1 MAPADAGHRITG
13 AVVLTKPNYA
23 TRVLKF
29 PIGDLVTTKSTLQ
42 VTTKGRRG
50 SAIVSVKVV
59 APGISDP
66 DGRMT
71 IRIGNKKQV
80 VHLSDGRARVVV
92 EGLRA
97 KKHKVYVDYAGTDVI
112 EAAHAAAYVRVR

>member
-1 MAPADAGHRITG
+1 MVTLR
-13 AVVLTKPNYA
+13 KPNYT

-29 PIGDLVTTKSTLQ
+29 PIGDRVTTKPTLQ

-50 SAIVSVKVV
+50 SAVVSVRIV
-59 APGISDP
+59 APGVSDP
-66 DGRMT
+66 GGRVT
-71 IRIGNKKQV
+71 VRIGNKKQT
-80 VHLSDGRARVVV
+80 VHASHGRAWVVI

-112 EAAHAAAYVRVR
+112 EAARGSAYVRVR